1 MNRWMKNIQ
10 QKLHNEQGGMS
21 ILTVSTLAFVIVG
34 SVFLFY
40 YFTVFIEKRQAQNV
54 ADAASLTAVQEV
66 KKQYELAMQEKAEQ
80 TIQDYLEKLDEESSE
95 SGSSGSSSSSSNH
108 SNSSGGGH
116 YEGNAGGH
124 TNGSGSTGSNSDSGS
139 GSGGDQES
147 DREEQIK
154 EDIDTK
160 KLEDILIDNEFDVTT
175 DWMLVVKEPYFEE
188 EFTATQNGDLLYD
201 RIRQYANQIGAAARQ
216 AIDSNGG
223 DTSEGSLTFPVE
235 GEPKFKLAAARTLK
249 LEKLGIEED
258 IFAAS
263 AAGIGS
269 KDVPIDVSTKPEFT
283 INW

>member
-1 MNRWMKNIQ
+1 MNRWLKHIQ

-21 ILTVSTLAFVIVG
+21 ILTVSTLAFVIIG

-66 KKQYELAMQEKAEQ
+66 KKQYELAMQEKADQ
-80 TIQDYLEKLDEESSE
+80 VVQDYLDKLDEDTSE
-95 SGSSGSSSSSSNH
+95 NSASDSNV
-108 SNSSGGGH
+108 
-116 YEGNAGGH
+116 A
-124 TNGSGSTGSNSDSGS
+124 SDSGKE
-139 GSGGDQES
+139 GGDS
-147 DREEQIK
+147 GADHEEQIK
-154 EDIDTK
+154 KDIDTK
-160 KLEDILIDNEFDVTT
+160 KLEDLLIDQQFNAEQ
-175 DWMLVVKEPYFEE
+175 DWMLVIKEPYFED
-188 EFTATQNGDLLYD
+188 EFTATKNGDLLYD
-201 RIRQYANQIGAAARQ
+201 RMRQYANQIGASAKQ

-223 DTSEGSLTFPVE
+223 NTGEGSLTFPVE
-235 GEPKFKLAAARTLK
+235 GEPKFKLSAARTLK
-249 LEKLGIEED
+249 LQNLGIEED